1 MDIRIDDLSG
11 PAIHALLQAHLDTM
25 AVHSPPES
33 RHALN
38 LEGLRAPEI
47 TFWCVWEG
55 AALIGCGALKQL
67 DATHGEIKS
76 MHTAIAHRGKGVATR
91 MVEHILAVARERGYT
106 RLSLETGSMDGFAPA
121 RALYQRYGFDFCGP
135 FGGYREDPNSVFMTR
150 DMD

>member
-38 LEGLRAPEI
+38 LDGLRAPEI

-106 RLSLETGSMDGFAPA
+106 PGPWTASHPPARCINATGSSSADRSADTA
-121 RALYQRYGFDFCGP
+121 RIRTVC
-135 FGGYREDPNSVFMTR
+135 S
-150 DMD
+150 